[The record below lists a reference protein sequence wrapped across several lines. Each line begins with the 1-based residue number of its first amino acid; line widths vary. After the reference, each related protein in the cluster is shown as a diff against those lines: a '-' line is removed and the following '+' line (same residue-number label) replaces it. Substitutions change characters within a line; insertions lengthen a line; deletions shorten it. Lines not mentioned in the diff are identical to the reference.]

1 MEEVLGRE
9 LEYTRLGPLRV
20 SVVGLG
26 LWQAGSR
33 LWGTKGS
40 ARNWAFRV
48 IEEAL
53 ERGVNLYDTAEIY
66 GWGESER
73 LLGQA
78 LKEAGTGGDVV
89 VATKVGGFR
98 TTRYT
103 ILKAARGSARRLG
116 RPPDIIQHH
125 WPPPVHSRLCWVA
138 RGLEEAVERGL
149 AHHVGLSNY
158 PARLLEG
165 ILHCFHR
172 LEPVSIQVQYS
183 LAYRSPENKLIP
195 LARRRG
201 LGVIA
206 WSPLAKGALA
216 GLRQAQTGAQKG
228 DPVFREASRDEGL
241 QEALEAVAKRYGVT
255 KAQVALAWIIA
266 KGVVPIPGT
275 RRPERVRE
283 YARASSI
290 RLSKSDVDLLD
301 GASARYLYR
310 WGRSYKSL
318 QWLRLMPSPLQY
330 LAIRLAG
337 GV

>member
-1 MEEVLGRE
+1 M
-9 LEYTRLGPLRV
+9 EYTRLGPLRV
-20 SVVGLG
+20 STIGLG

-40 ARNWAFRV
+40 AAGWVARV
-48 IEEAL
+48 VGEAL
-53 ERGVNLYDTAEIY
+53 EQGVNLYDTAEIY

-73 LLGQA
+73 LLGRA
-78 LKEAGTGGDVV
+78 LKAAGASDEAI

-116 RPPDIIQHH
+116 RAPDILQHH
-125 WPPPVHSRLCWVA
+125 WPPPIHSRLCWVA
-138 RGLEEAVERGL
+138 RGLEEVVERGL

-158 PARLLEG
+158 PSGLLQG

-172 LEPVSIQVQYS
+172 LEPISLQIQYS
-183 LAYRSPENKLIP
+183 LAYRPAENRLIP
-195 LARRRG
+195 LARGRG
-201 LGVIA
+201 VGVIA

-216 GLRQAQTGAQKG
+216 GLRQARTSAQRS
-228 DPVFREASRDEGL
+228 DPVFREASRDEEL
-241 QEALEAVAKRYGVT
+241 QKALETVAKRYQAA

-266 KGVVPIPGT
+266 KGAIPIPGT
-275 RRPERVRE
+275 RRPERIRE
-283 YARASSI
+283 YARAAST
-290 RLSKSDVDLLD
+290 RLSEDDVLLLD
-301 GASARYLYR
+301 RASNRYLYR
-310 WGRSYKSL
+310 WGRRYRSL
-318 QWLRLMPSPLQY
+318 QWLRLVPSPLQY